1 MRLVYLRINSSF
13 IDIIPIYFYYLIVY
27 NKQIK
32 RKSIAFP
39 DFGVM
44 WGNLMEKLILLYWG
58 TVLLMYLSQN
68 VYPVDLNYIA
78 RQNGKNNYI
87 WRKSDVYM
95 VIIIVWMTCF
105 SFLRTKYND
114 TGNYIG
120 GFLSAQS
127 VEEGFAN
134 GTFTDWSGNPL
145 SMLYRSVIREIT
157 DNYHIYFFF
166 PAFISSFAV
175 VKLCKN
181 FSVNPAFSLVVFYSI
196 GTYVMYIAA
205 LKQCLAMFF
214 LLMALPYALEKKY
227 VKFYILTFVAVLFH
241 THAFMFF
248 IIPLLTR
255 KPWSKVTWIMLGCV
269 LFAMATYKV
278 TLGAFMEY
286 AQSLGAFV
294 AEDEVFDGHQINV
307 IRVLVYWVPA
317 VFSFIFRE
325 KLFSDSSKTEDLFA
339 NISITSA
346 LILTIGLV
354 EGANL
359 YARMAGYFEIAT
371 AITLP
376 WMITKLFSKQ
386 SVRFVFVIAMALYF
400 GYFFYEFAVVKD
412 FGNNYAAISL
422 REFLANLFN

>member
-1 MRLVYLRINSSF
+1 MR
-13 IDIIPIYFYYLIVY
+13 
-27 NKQIK
+27 
-32 RKSIAFP
+32 
-39 DFGVM
+39 
-44 WGNLMEKLILLYWG
+44 KLILLYWG

-68 VYPVDLNYIA
+68 VYPVDLRHGA
-78 RQNGKNNYI
+78 SQNGRGNYM
-87 WRKSDVYM
+87 WRKSDVFM
-95 VIIIVWMTCF
+95 VVIIAWMTCF

-114 TGNYIG
+114 TGTYIN
-120 GFLSAQS
+120 GFVNAQS
-127 VEEGFAN
+127 VAEGIEN
-134 GTFTDWSGNPL
+134 GTFTDWTGNPL
-145 SMLYRSVIREIT
+145 SMLYRSVLHDVT
-157 DNYHIYFFF
+157 DNYHIYFLF
-166 PAFISSFAV
+166 PALMSSFAV

-181 FSVNPAFSLVVFYSI
+181 YSVNPALSLLIFYSI

-214 LLMALPYALEKKY
+214 LLMALPYVLEKKY

-241 THAFMFF
+241 THAFMFL
-248 IIPLLTR
+248 IVPLLTG

-269 LFAMATYKV
+269 VFAMATYKV
-278 TLGAFMEY
+278 TLGAFMRY

-317 VFSFIFRE
+317 AFSFVFRQ

-376 WMITKLFSKQ
+376 WMIRKIFAKQ
-386 SVRFVFVIAMALYF
+386 SIQFMSIVAVVLYF
-400 GYFFYEFAVVKD
+400 GYFCFEFVVTKD
-412 FGNNYAAISL
+412 FGSNYAAISL
-422 REFLANLFN
+422 WEFIQSLFV